1 MAMPSSLL
9 HVDHRGAVHVLALN
23 RPERGN
29 RISEAL
35 ASDLRDAC
43 LQADQDDDVRVVV
56 VTGEGPAF
64 CEGSEVSLS
73 KGAPG
78 DLGGMLDRHTVAK
91 AVAGVG
97 KPIIAAINGNAFDQG
112 LELALA
118 CDIRVVSEAASLGFP
133 MTLQGELP
141 WDGGTQLLPRVAGR
155 ATALDMLLTG
165 RCVDGGGVLR
175 LGLAHRVCPEGGVLA
190 EACSLAAG
198 IAKQAPIAARYA
210 KEAVLK
216 GADLALASGL
226 RLEADLSFLLHATND
241 RAEGLRSFSEKRAP
255 GFRGA

>member
-9 HVDHRGAVHVLALN
+9 HVDRRGAVLVLALN

-35 ASDLRDAC
+35 ASTMRDAC
-43 LQADQDDDVRVVV
+43 LQADQDDVMRVVV

-118 CDIRVVSEAASLGFP
+118 CDIRVASEAASLGFP
-133 MTLQGELP
+133 MTTEGELP
-141 WDGGTQLLPRVAGR
+141 WDGGTQLLPRIAGR

-165 RCVDGGGVLR
+165 RRVNGGEGSALGLGAPGLPRGWSPGGGL
-175 LGLAHRVCPEGGVLA
+175 LARRRHR
-190 EACSLAAG
+190 
-198 IAKQAPIAARYA
+198 QA
-210 KEAVLK
+210 
-216 GADLALASGL
+216 GADRRPVRQGGRS
-226 RLEADLSFLLHATND
+226 
-241 RAEGLRSFSEKRAP
+241 EGRGSCP
-255 GFRGA
+255 GAGACVWRPT

>member
-175 LGLAHRVCPEGGVLA
+175 LGLAHRVCPEGGVPGGGLLA
-190 EACSLAAG
+190 RRRHR
-198 IAKQAPIAARYA
+198 QA
-210 KEAVLK
+210 
-216 GADLALASGL
+216 GADRRTVRQGGRPEGRGPCPCVGPASGGRPEL
-226 RLEADLSFLLHATND
+226 P
-241 RAEGLRSFSEKRAP
+241 AP
-255 GFRGA
+255 RHQRPR